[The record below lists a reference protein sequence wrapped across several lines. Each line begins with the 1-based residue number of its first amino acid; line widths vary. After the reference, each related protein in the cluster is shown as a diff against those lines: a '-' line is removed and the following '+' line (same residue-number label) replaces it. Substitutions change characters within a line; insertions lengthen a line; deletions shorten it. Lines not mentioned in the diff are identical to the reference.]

1 MNKETLF
8 TELKERYTAPL
19 APGELY
25 DVLAPKIDQVITQE
39 ELQKALKKDKLV
51 VKFGIDPTGPDIHL
65 GHLLPIMILRLFQR
79 AGHAIH
85 FVIGD
90 FTARIGD
97 PSGRTSERTLL
108 SEKEIEKNKKTYLSQ
123 IRPFI
128 NVRKTKIHHN
138 KKWLK
143 KHSFES
149 ILSDLQHISISEV
162 LQRDDFRKRIETG
175 HPLSIAELL
184 YAYAQGVD
192 SLEIKP
198 DIEIGGR
205 DQLLNF
211 AQARDLMKLH
221 GLTPEVALTTPV
233 LEGIHGDGA
242 KMSKSLENYISL
254 HASPQ
259 DIFGKILS
267 IPDTLILSYLIS
279 FADIRTS
286 EIEEIQEL
294 IQQDPL
300 EMKKIL
306 GMFLVY
312 ITTGSEQTA
321 HKERES
327 FEKTFSQQDFS
338 DVTVY
343 QVEKGTTVIEFIASR
358 KDLAFSKSEIKRL
371 ALEGGIRMIEPD
383 EQSLEPFDELPQ
395 GTMRLGKKHFFTIQ
409 YK

>member
-1 MNKETLF
+1 MNKDTLF
-8 TELKERYTAPL
+8 TELKDRYLAPL
-19 APGELY
+19 SPGDLY

-39 ELQKALKKDKLV
+39 ELLGALKKKRLV
-51 VKFGIDPTGPDIHL
+51 VKFGIDPTGPDVHL

-79 AGHAIH
+79 AGHSIH

-123 IRPFI
+123 IKPFI
-128 NVRKTKIHHN
+128 NVKKAKIHHN
-138 KKWLK
+138 NTWLK
-143 KHSFES
+143 KHSFQS

-162 LQRDDFRKRIETG
+162 LQRDDFRKRVETG
-175 HPLSIAELL
+175 NPLSIAELL

-198 DIEIGGR
+198 DIEVGGR

-211 AQARDLMKLH
+211 AQARDLMKQH
-221 GLTPEVALTTPV
+221 GMTPEIALTTPV
-233 LEGIHGDGA
+233 LEGIHGDGT
-242 KMSKSLENYISL
+242 KMSKSLGNYISL
-254 HASPQ
+254 HASPK

-267 IPDTLILSYLIS
+267 IPDTLIFPYMIS

-286 EIEEIQEL
+286 DIEELKAL
-294 IQQDPL
+294 IQDDPL
-300 EMKKIL
+300 EIKKVL

-312 ITTGSEQTA
+312 IMTLSEDTA
-321 HKERES
+321 RKERSS

-338 DVTVY
+338 DIDVY
-343 QVEKGTTVIEFIASR
+343 QVTKGTTVIEFIASQ
-358 KDLAFSKSEIKRL
+358 KHLNLSKSEIKRI
-371 ALEGGIRMIEPD
+371 ALDGGIRMIEPQ

-395 GTMRLGKKHFFTIQ
+395 GTMRLGKKYFFTIE